1 MAIVERVLFLYLM
14 FLAAARVM
22 ISSAARTEERL
33 INPSQLEMF
42 VDELPDMP
50 KIKGYYAANG
60 VVKPK
65 KLEIGMFEKKWVS
78 TINFI
83 IFILS
88 SIFF

>member
-1 MAIVERVLFLYLM
+1 MERILVLHFM
-14 FLAAARVM
+14 FFALSRVVVN
-22 ISSAARTEERL
+22 SAATTGGGL
-33 INPSQLEMF
+33 INPLKLEMF